1 MAAENTRR
9 DIYAR
14 IYRKLQKVVPELMTI
29 EESGKSKVDGYMDLN
44 LDVLHKR
51 SNRIVIALSQYYK
64 HPCGDMIPDPDMELA
79 VYPKLEIAEA
89 RSYQDSFSYR
99 TIYSDDKGAE
109 DIKAKKELNTF
120 LDQWLSNL
128 IEQGH
133 CIKADEVKDR
143 VSPTTSAT

>member
-1 MAAENTRR
+1 MVAENTRR

-14 IYRKLQKVVPELMTI
+14 IFQKLQKVVPELMTI
-29 EESGKSKVDGYMDLN
+29 EESGKSIVPNFMDLN

-51 SNRIVIALSQYYK
+51 STRIVIALSHYYK
-64 HPCGDMIPDPDMELA
+64 QNGDMIPDPDMELT

-89 RSYQDSFSYR
+89 LSYQDSFCYR
-99 TIYSDDKGAE
+99 TIYSDDKGTE
-109 DIKAKKELNTF
+109 DIKAKKELNAF

-133 CIKADEVKDR
+133 CIEADEVEDE
-143 VSPTTSAT
+143 

>member
-14 IYRKLQKVVPELMTI
+14 IYRKLQKVVPDLLTI
-29 EESGKSKVDGYMDLN
+29 EEHGKSTVPNFMDLN

-51 SNRIVIALSQYYK
+51 SNRIVIALSHYYK

-79 VYPKLEIAEA
+79 VYPMLEIAEA
-89 RSYQDSFSYR
+89 LSYQDSFCYR

-109 DIKAKKELNTF
+109 DIKAKKELNAF

-133 CIKADEVKDR
+133 CIKADEVEDR
-143 VSPTTSAT
+143 VCPATSAT

>member
-1 MAAENTRR
+1 MSKENTSR

-14 IYRKLQKVVPELMTI
+14 IYQKLQKVVPELMAI

-44 LDVLHKR
+44 LDILHKR
-51 SNRIVIALSQYYK
+51 STRIVIALSHYYK
-64 HPCGDMIPDPDMELA
+64 QNGDMIPDPDMELT

-89 RSYQDSFSYR
+89 LSYQDSFCYR
-99 TIYSDDKGAE
+99 TIYSDDKGTE
-109 DIKAKKELNTF
+109 DIKAKKELNAF

-133 CIKADEVKDR
+133 CIEADEVEDE
-143 VSPTTSAT
+143 

>member
-14 IYRKLQKVVPELMTI
+14 IFQKLLKVVPELMTI
-29 EESGKSKVDGYMDLN
+29 EESGKSIVPNFMDLN

-51 SNRIVIALSQYYK
+51 SNRILIALSHYYK
-64 HPCGDMIPDPDMELA
+64 QNGDMIPDPDMELA
-79 VYPKLEIAEA
+79 VYPTLEIAEA
-89 RSYQDSFSYR
+89 LSYQDSFCYR
-99 TIYSDDKGAE
+99 TIYSDDKGTE
-109 DIKAKKELNTF
+109 DIKVKKELNAF

-133 CIKADEVKDR
+133 RIKADEVEDE
-143 VSPTTSAT
+143 

>member
-1 MAAENTRR
+1 MATENTRR

-14 IYRKLQKVVPELMTI
+14 IFQKLKKVVPELMTI
-29 EESGKSKVDGYMDLN
+29 EECGKSIVPNFMDLN

-51 SNRIVIALSQYYK
+51 SNRIVIALSHYYK
-64 HPCGDMIPDPDMELA
+64 HPSGDRIPDPDIELE

-89 RSYQDSFSYR
+89 LSYQDSFCYR
-99 TIYSDDKGAE
+99 TIYSDDKGTE
-109 DIKAKKELNTF
+109 DIKAKRELNAF

-133 CIKADEVKDR
+133 HIKAEPEADDGE
-143 VSPTTSAT
+143 

>member
-14 IYRKLQKVVPELMTI
+14 IYRKLKKAVPDLLTI
-29 EESGKSKVDGYMDLN
+29 EEHGKSTVPNFMDLN

-51 SNRIVIALSQYYK
+51 SNRIVIALSHYYK
-64 HPCGDMIPDPDMELA
+64 QNGDMVADPDMELA

-89 RSYQDSFSYR
+89 LSYQDSVCYR
-99 TIYSDDKGAE
+99 TIYSDDSGTE
-109 DIKAKKELNTF
+109 DIKAKKELNAF

-133 CIKADEVKDR
+133 CIKADELEDELEDE
-143 VSPTTSAT
+143 

>member
-14 IYRKLQKVVPELMTI
+14 IFQKLKKVVPELMTI

-51 SNRIVIALSQYYK
+51 SNRIVITLSHYYK
-64 HPCGDMIPDPDMELA
+64 QNGDMIADPDMELA

-89 RSYQDSFSYR
+89 LSYQDSFSYR
-99 TIYSDDKGAE
+99 TIYSDDKGTE
-109 DIKAKKELNTF
+109 DIKAKKELNAF

-133 CIKADEVKDR
+133 CIKADEVEDE
-143 VSPTTSAT
+143 